1 MDYVV
6 MIFCMLSNGKQRY
19 SIKKNSDVAEKVY
32 TYKARK
38 TLVVDAQC
46 FPFVMEHMLP
56 SIFYP
61 IPIPDPTPPGPWR
74 PILLWRM
81 ASG

>member
-32 TYKARK
+32 TYKS
-38 TLVVDAQC
+38 VVFDS
-46 FPFVMEHMLP
+46 EL
-56 SIFYP
+56 
-61 IPIPDPTPPGPWR
+61 R
-74 PILLWRM
+74 
-81 ASG
+81 